1 MYRLGSS
8 WFTGQFYLRICFLYQ
23 PFKKCSSCCLICFR
37 IAYHKKLFYF
47 HRMRP
52 GKILSLLIICFL
64 TAGNSASVPAITTA
78 NVYIIKKSV
87 VSFHSNAKTELIKAS
102 SGELKGIIDADK
114 RTFAFSVAIKS
125 FAGFN
130 SPLQEEHFN
139 ENYMES
145 DKYPAAS
152 FTGHIIEEDDF
163 TKDGTYNI
171 RAKGKL
177 NIHGVEQERILQGDL
192 IVKGGSIKLSSIFTV
207 LLAEHDIKIP
217 RIVHEKLASEI
228 KVIIDAEFVK
238 K

>member
-1 MYRLGSS
+1 MY
-8 WFTGQFYLRICFLYQ
+8 
-23 PFKKCSSCCLICFR
+23 
-37 IAYHKKLFYF
+37 YF
-47 HRMRP
+47 HHMLPR
-52 GKILSLLIICFL
+52 KIILLFL
-64 TAGNSASVPAITTA
+64 LYFLASGNSDSVPATPAT

-87 VSFHSNAKTELIKAS
+87 VSFHSNAKTELIKATS
-102 SGELKGIIDADK
+102 DELKGIIDADK
-114 RTFAFSVAIKS
+114 RTFAFSVAMKS

-145 DKYPAAS
+145 DKYPTAS

-192 IVKGGSIKLSSIFTV
+192 IVKNGSIKLSSIFTV
-207 LLAEHDIKIP
+207 LLSEHDIKIP

-228 KVIIDAEFVK
+228 KVIIDAEFIK

>member
-1 MYRLGSS
+1 MLPGKIIALS
-8 WFTGQFYLRICFLYQ
+8 LICFL
-23 PFKKCSSCCLICFR
+23 L
-37 IAYHKKLFYF
+37 
-47 HRMRP
+47 
-52 GKILSLLIICFL
+52 
-64 TAGNSASVPAITTA
+64 AGSTISTPDVAATNI
-78 NVYIIKKSV
+78 YIIKKSV
-87 VSFHSNAKTELIKAS
+87 ITFHSNAKMELVKATS
-102 SGELKGIIDADK
+102 SQLKGIIDADK
-114 RTFAFSVAIKS
+114 RTFAFSVAMKS

-145 DKYPAAS
+145 DKYPVAS

-177 NIHGVEQERILQGDL
+177 NVHGVEQERILQGDL
-192 IVKGGSIKLSSIFTV
+192 LVKNGTIKLNSIFTV
-207 LLAEHDIKIP
+207 LLSEHDIKIP

-228 KVIIDAEFVK
+228 KVIIDAEFIK

>member
-1 MYRLGSS
+1 MLPRKIIPL
-8 WFTGQFYLRICFLYQ
+8 FL
-23 PFKKCSSCCLICFR
+23 L
-37 IAYHKKLFYF
+37 YF
-47 HRMRP
+47 
-52 GKILSLLIICFL
+52 LAS
-64 TAGNSASVPAITTA
+64 GNTVSVPATSAA

-87 VSFHSNAKTELIKAS
+87 VSFHSNAKSELIKAT

-114 RTFAFSVAIKS
+114 RTFAFSVAMKS

-145 DKYPAAS
+145 DKYPTAS

-163 TKDGTYNI
+163 TKDGSYNI

-177 NIHGVEQERILQGDL
+177 NVHGVEQERILQGDL
-192 IVKGGSIKLSSIFTV
+192 LVKNGSIKLSSIFTV
-207 LLAEHDIKIP
+207 LLSEHDIKIP

-228 KVIIDAEFVK
+228 KVILDAEFIK

>member
-1 MYRLGSS
+1 MY
-8 WFTGQFYLRICFLYQ
+8 
-23 PFKKCSSCCLICFR
+23 
-37 IAYHKKLFYF
+37 YF
-47 HRMRP
+47 HHMLP
-52 GKILSLLIICFL
+52 GKIISLFL
-64 TAGNSASVPAITTA
+64 LYFLASGNYVSVPATPAT

-87 VSFHSNAKTELIKAS
+87 VSFHSNAKTELIKAT

-114 RTFAFSVAIKS
+114 RTFAFSVAMKS

-145 DKYPAAS
+145 DKYPTAS

-192 IVKGGSIKLSSIFTV
+192 IVKNGNIKLSSIFTV
-207 LLAEHDIKIP
+207 LLSEHDIKIP

-228 KVIIDAEFVK
+228 KVIIDAEFIK

>member
-1 MYRLGSS
+1 ML
-8 WFTGQFYLRICFLYQ
+8 
-23 PFKKCSSCCLICFR
+23 
-37 IAYHKKLFYF
+37 
-47 HRMRP
+47 P
-52 GKILSLLIICFL
+52 GKIISLFL
-64 TAGNSASVPAITTA
+64 LYFLASGYTVSAPATSAA

-87 VSFHSNAKTELIKAS
+87 VTFHSNSKTELIKAT

-114 RTFAFSVAIKS
+114 RTFAFSVAMKS

-145 DKYPAAS
+145 DKYPTAS
-152 FTGHIIEEDDF
+152 FMGHIIEEDDF

-177 NIHGVEQERILQGDL
+177 NVHGVEQERILQGDL
-192 IVKGGSIKLSSIFTV
+192 TVKNGTIKLSSIFTV
-207 LLAEHDIKIP
+207 LLSEHDIKIP

-228 KVIIDAEFVK
+228 KVIIDAEFIK